1 MKLHTSFLCKSA
13 TQSTCWD
20 QVKARAWV
28 LLGSVLF
35 TTCAWSAYPDKV
47 ITVVVPFAAG
57 SGTDAVARV
66 VAQGLSDKLKQ
77 TVVIDNRAGANA
89 QIGAQFVAQAVPD
102 GYTLLVTTAT
112 SHSANPALFKKLSY
126 DPLADF
132 TPIAKT
138 GSMPFVLVTRP
149 GLGAKSI
156 QDLIVYARANPG
168 KVSFANT
175 NGTSMVAALAM
186 AKLAQVDLLNVGYK
200 SAPQAMTDVLG
211 GQVDFYVV
219 DFALALPHIRSGKV
233 NALGLAQNK
242 ASRILPGVP
251 TLAQTIP
258 GLDLIAWN
266 GLFGPAKL
274 PKAIAQQ
281 LAAAVHEVLVDP
293 KSQEK
298 MAVLGFEIDASNS
311 PQEFEKFVIDQLA
324 YWHKMVDLAQITPE

>member
-1 MKLHTSFLCKSA
+1 MRIRSSKPRSKIRPLALVLCVS
-13 TQSTCWD
+13 
-20 QVKARAWV
+20 
-28 LLGSVLF
+28 SVF
-35 TTCAWSAYPDKV
+35 AIQAYAAFPDKT

-66 VAQGLSDKLKQ
+66 VAQGIAEKLKQ
-77 TVVIDNRAGANA
+77 AVVIDNRPGANA
-89 QIGAQFVAQAVPD
+89 QIGAQYVTQAVPD
-102 GYTLLVTTAT
+102 GYTLLITTAT

-126 DPLADF
+126 DPVADF
-132 TPIAKT
+132 TPIART

-149 GLGAKSI
+149 GLAAKSV
-156 QDLIVYARANPG
+156 QELIAYARANPG

-175 NGTSMVAALAM
+175 NGTAMVAALAL
-186 AKLAQVDLLNVGYK
+186 AKLAQVELLNVGYK

-233 NALGLAQNK
+233 TALGLAQNK
-242 ASRILPGVP
+242 ASRILPSVP
-251 TLAQTIP
+251 PLAQTIP

-274 PKAIAQQ
+274 PKATTQ
-281 LAAAVHEVLVDP
+281 LLAVCVHEVMNDAKV
-293 KSQEK
+293 QEK
-298 MAVLGFEIDASNS
+298 MATLGFEVDVSNS
-311 PQEFEKFVIDQLA
+311 PQEFERFIAEQLT

>member
-1 MKLHTSFLCKSA
+1 MTLNSIGLCRNEPHKKNTRLLNLKTLICWGGLFLWSTSWC
-13 TQSTCWD
+13 
-20 QVKARAWV
+20 
-28 LLGSVLF
+28 
-35 TTCAWSAYPDKV
+35 AYPEKA

-77 TVVIDNRAGANA
+77 PVVIDNRAGANA
-89 QIGAQFVAQAVPD
+89 QIGAQYVAQAASD
-102 GYTLLVTTAT
+102 GYTLLMTTAT
-112 SHSANPALFKKLSY
+112 SHSANPALFKKLNY
-126 DPLADF
+126 DPINDF
-132 TPIAKT
+132 TAIAKT

-149 GLGAKSI
+149 GLALKSI
-156 QDLIVYARANPG
+156 QELIAYARANPG

-186 AKLAQVDLLNVGYK
+186 AKIAQVDLLNVGYK

-242 ASRILPGVP
+242 ASKILPSVP

-258 GLDLIAWN
+258 GFDLNAWN

-274 PKAIAQQ
+274 PKAVAQQ
-281 LAAAVHEVLVDP
+281 LAAAVHEVLIDP
-293 KSQEK
+293 KAQEK
-298 MAVLGFEIDASNS
+298 MAVLGFEIDPSNS
-311 PQEFEKFVIDQLA
+311 PLEFEKFVADQLA